1 MSNTKSF
8 SFASISTLATPIRL
22 VLGWQFLSAFL
33 RRVVNDPQKL
43 DPNSPA
49 FMGHAF
55 NHFLPHALFIKPMI
69 EYLITN
75 PHLMYIFLVTFTIIE
90 GLVGI
95 GLLFGLFS
103 RLSAISATLL
113 SLGIL
118 LGSGWLGSTCVDEWQ
133 IGIAGIAT
141 GLVIFSLGGGLFSL
155 DYVFFKDKTSKLLTL
170 LASNNSRKSESSIKT
185 EGLILSVIAMFITL
199 YTYQALHGGLYGK
212 LYNLAKLP
220 KIEILNAK
228 IKTNGSLNLTIYRT
242 NGPDTYGAF
251 VEEIAVLDN
260 KGNVVEN
267 IKPNIKNITKND
279 IKNYYF
285 NKITPNE
292 FSLVVPLGA
301 KATININPQKDISL
315 TSGNYTVELTDVSGL
330 KWTKKITLN

>member
-1 MSNTKSF
+1 MSTKSPF
-8 SFASISTLATPIRL
+8 SFQSIATLSTPIRL
-22 VLGWQFLSAFL
+22 ILGWQFLSAFL
-33 RRVVNDPQKL
+33 RRVVNDPEKL

-75 PHLMYIFLVTFTIIE
+75 PHLLYIFLVTFTIIE

-95 GLLFGLFS
+95 GLLLGLFT
-103 RLSAISATLL
+103 RLSAIGATLL

-133 IGIAGIAT
+133 IGIAGIAS
-141 GLVIFSLGGGLFSL
+141 GLVIFSFGGGILSL
-155 DYVFFKDKTSKLLTL
+155 DNLFFKNKKSKLLSYFASGL
-170 LASNNSRKSESSIKT
+170 LKEKESSLKSEGIIFSI
-185 EGLILSVIAMFITL
+185 IAMLIAL

-212 LYNLAKLP
+212 LFNLSKIP
-220 KIEILNAK
+220 KIEILHANLS
-228 IKTNGSLNLTIYRT
+228 TDGSINLTIYRT

-251 VEEIAVLDN
+251 VEEIAILND
-260 KGNVVEN
+260 KGNIVEKIKSNNEN
-267 IKPNIKNITKND
+267 ISKND

-285 NKITPNE
+285 NKVSLNK

-301 KATININPQKDISL
+301 KATINIKPKNSLSISK
-315 TSGNYTVELTDVSGL
+315 GNYKIELVDVSGL
-330 KWTKKITLN
+330 KWSKKISLH

>member
-1 MSNTKSF
+1 MSNGKSF
-8 SFASISTLATPIRL
+8 SFSSISTLATPIRL
-22 VLGWQFLSAFL
+22 VLGWEFFSAFL

-43 DPNSPA
+43 DPSSPA

-69 EYLITN
+69 EYLINN
-75 PHLMYIFLVTFTIIE
+75 PHLLYIFLVTFTIIE

-95 GLLFGLFS
+95 GLLFGLLT
-103 RLSAISATLL
+103 RLSAIGATLL

-133 IGIAGIAT
+133 IGIAGISS
-141 GLVIFSLGGGLFSL
+141 GLVMFSLGGGIFSL
-155 DYVFFKDKTSKLLTL
+155 DHILFKDTKSKLLTF
-170 LASNNSRKSESSIKT
+170 LASNNLRKGESSLKT
-185 EGLILSVIAMFITL
+185 EGLIFSIIAMFITL

-212 LYNLAKLP
+212 LYNLSKVP
-220 KIEILNAK
+220 KVEILNAQ
-228 IKTNGSLNLTIYRT
+228 IKKNGSLNLTIYRT

-251 VEEIAVLDN
+251 VEEIAILDN
-260 KGNVVEN
+260 KGNVMEN
-267 IKPNIKNITKND
+267 IKPNSQNISKNN

-285 NKITPNE
+285 NKIEPNK

-301 KATININPQKDISL
+301 KATININSQKDIL
-315 TSGNYTVELTDVSGL
+315 LAPGNYTVELIDVSGL
-330 KWTKKITLN
+330 KWAKKITLN